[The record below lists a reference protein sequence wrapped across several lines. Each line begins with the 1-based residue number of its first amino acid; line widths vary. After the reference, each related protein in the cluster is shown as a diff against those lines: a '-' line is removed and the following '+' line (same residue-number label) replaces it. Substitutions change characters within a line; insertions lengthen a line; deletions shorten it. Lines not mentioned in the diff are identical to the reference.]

1 MAWYWPDGIP
11 EKEEHCI
18 AMRQF
23 DGLNKSLFKNY
34 YFYVDINP
42 IKHPI
47 MKLYILV
54 ALGLFSLTTNIAC
67 KKSKKEDKPVIN
79 AFATSGNN
87 LLSFNLNSPATASA
101 IPITGLLPGETIV
114 GMDIRPANNQ
124 LYAVGS
130 TSRLYRINTSTGA
143 ATPVNASPFAEVLN
157 GTAFGVDFNPSVDRL
172 RIVSN
177 TGQNLRIHPENGTLV
192 AKDTDINPPGSGIS
206 AVAYSNNTAGSASTV
221 LYDIG
226 YASNSLYRQDPPNG
240 GAVILVGRL
249 GIGASES
256 NGFDISG
263 ASNKAYALFTEG
275 GITKLYAIN
284 LETGAATAVGD
295 FPAPVKGLAIAL
307 NL

>member
-1 MAWYWPDGIP
+1 
-11 EKEEHCI
+11 
-18 AMRQF
+18 
-23 DGLNKSLFKNY
+23 
-34 YFYVDINP
+34 
-42 IKHPI
+42 